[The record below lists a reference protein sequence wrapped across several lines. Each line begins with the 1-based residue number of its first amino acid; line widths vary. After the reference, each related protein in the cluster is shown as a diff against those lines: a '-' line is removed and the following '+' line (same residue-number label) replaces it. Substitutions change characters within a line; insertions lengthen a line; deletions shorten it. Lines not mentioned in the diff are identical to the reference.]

1 MPETTGAVLDRLEA
15 VLREQDGFVTT
26 HQAETLGVRRSKL
39 SALVRDGELLPMHR
53 SVYAL
58 AKRRPTPR
66 VDERLYS
73 AWLALDGHRL
83 PWERT
88 DPVVVLSHTSAA
100 RLHGLGT
107 LPGDVIEMTAA
118 TRRTTTLAG
127 IRIHLAPLDA
137 LDWQWARERRV
148 MVTTPVRTIA
158 DLATSP
164 VERDYVLDALADA
177 IAQGTATPEAILRA
191 TQRRS
196 PRRLASIEKL
206 LARA

>member
-1 MPETTGAVLDRLEA
+1 MPETIGAVLDRLEA
-15 VLREQDGFVTT
+15 VFREQDGFVTT
-26 HQAETLGVRRSKL
+26 RQAELLGVRRSKL
-39 SALVRDGELLPMHR
+39 SALVRGGELRPMLR

-73 AWLALDGHRL
+73 AWLALDGQRL

-88 DPVVVLSHTSAA
+88 DPIVVLSHASAA
-100 RLHGLGT
+100 RLHDLGT
-107 LPGDVIEMTAA
+107 LPGDIVEMTAA
-118 TRRTTTLAG
+118 TRRTTTL
-127 IRIHLAPLDA
+127 LAPLDA
-137 LDWQWARERRV
+137 LDWQWANERRV
-148 MVTTPVRTIA
+148 MITTPARTIA

-177 IAQGTATPEAILRA
+177 IAQGTTTPEAILRA
-191 TQRRS
+191 TERRS
-196 PRRLASIEKL
+196 PRRLASTKKL